1 MNLKEVLLTMDCEK
15 YKKVFDENNGI
26 VKLSDFTGAGYHNTV
41 IDRLIR
47 EGKVIKIRAGF
58 YEWQYEDV
66 ISEAVIINKLYPDAI
81 ICMDSALYF
90 YDYTE
95 RTPNAWHLAVN
106 KNSSKSRFK
115 IDYPKLKI
123 YYIVEKHLKIGI
135 SETEF
140 EGQML
145 SIYNREKT
153 ICDII
158 RYEKKM
164 DKEVFNKAIRSY
176 ATDSNKNV
184 GRLIEYAKLMNVE
197 KKTKMIMG
205 MWM

>member
-1 MNLKEVLLTMDCEK
+1 MDCEK
-15 YKKVFDENNGI
+15 YKKVFDDNNGI
-26 VKLSDFTGAGYHNTV
+26 IKLSDFTGAGYHNTI
-41 IDRLIR
+41 IDRLIKA
-47 EGKVIKIRAGF
+47 GKVVKIRSGY
-58 YEWQYEDV
+58 YEWQSDEI

-81 ICMDSALYF
+81 VCMDSALYF

-95 RTPNAWHLAVN
+95 RTPGAWHLAVN

-115 IDYPKLKI
+115 INYPKLKI
-123 YYIVEKHLKIGI
+123 YYVVEKYLKIGI
-135 SETEF
+135 AEIEF
-140 EGQML
+140 EGQL
-145 SIYNREKT
+145 LKIYNREKT

-164 DKEVFNKAIRSY
+164 DKEVFNKAIQSY
-176 ATDSNKNV
+176 ARDSKKNV
-184 GRLIEYAKLMNVE
+184 TRLMEYSKLMNVA